1 MPEIVFKGKEYV
13 YNHHLSVPYRP
24 LLADKAKGIGPAD
37 LAGNLV
43 IHGDNLHAL
52 KALLPRYAGAVD
64 LVFIDPPYN
73 TGNEGWCYSD
83 GVNSPIMREW
93 LSTNP
98 VDGEDMLRHDKWL
111 CMMWPR
117 LVLLRE
123 LLSERGSIWIT
134 LDDNEVH
141 HARDI
146 LDEIFGADNFVA
158 TCIWQKNFS
167 PKNTAQFFSEDH
179 DYILIYAKDKQ
190 LWRPNL
196 LERTQEMDDRFTNP
210 DNDSR
215 GPWTSGD
222 LSARNYY
229 SEGTYSITCPSG
241 REIEG
246 PPPGTYWRVKKE
258 KFLQMDKEG
267 RIWWGEDGGNQPR
280 LKRYLTDVKQ
290 GRTPQTLWFYDEVG
304 HTQDAKKTL
313 LEMGVLKD
321 QESTITPKP
330 VALIERILELASEP
344 DSLILDSFAGSGTT
358 AHAVL
363 KANAKDG
370 GRRKFIL
377 IEGEDYA
384 DKLTAERVRRAI
396 QGYAWLGTQ
405 RETLLEEKINFTQFK
420 KAHEWLALVEAI
432 KVKEGFSE
440 PSAQMQL
447 EAGVGRCFAQV
458 KEERPQGAGD
468 TEQNAAPLPPG
479 DTQQSLASHLP
490 TPTQPCASE
499 TADAAQCFAPCPPPA
514 LRAPPLPTQ
523 NTGPQPPAPPLA
535 TTPNKRFHKLNIE
548 LKDGVLRV
556 EGEKRISQRVDGL
569 GGEFTYCTLGEP
581 LDIEKL
587 LSGEQLPSFE
597 ALGAW
602 LFYTATGGTLLP
614 APTDAPPYYLG
625 EAKDAHVWLVYQSDL
640 MFLKSPEA
648 ALTLSRAK
656 AFAEWG
662 KIYEKSRSGPYET
675 SASSSENNSILSSPG
690 KRHLVFAP
698 AKYMSNKQLQEFGV
712 DYCPLPFALYRE
724 G

>member
-1 MPEIVFKGKEYV
+1 MLTAEALGASKTSSHPTAMPEIVFKGKEYV
-13 YNHHLSVPYRP
+13 YNHHLTVPYRP
-24 LLADKAKGIGPAD
+24 LVADKSKGIGPED
-37 LAGNLV
+37 LNSNLI

-73 TGNEGWCYSD
+73 TGNEGWCYND
-83 GVNSPIMREW
+83 NVNSPIMKEW

-123 LLSERGSIWIT
+123 LMADNGSIWIT

-141 HARDI
+141 HARAV
-146 LDEIFGADNFVA
+146 LDEIFGADSFVA

-179 DYILIYAKDKQ
+179 DYVLVYAKDKQ
-190 LWRPNL
+190 QWRPNL
-196 LERTQEMDDRFTNP
+196 LERTVEMDDRFTNT
-210 DNDSR
+210 DNDPR

-229 SEGTYSITCPSG
+229 SEGTYSITCPNG
-241 REIEG
+241 RVIEG
-246 PPPGTYWRVKKE
+246 PPPGTYWRVKESKFKE
-258 KFLQMDKEG
+258 WDAEG
-267 RIWWGEDGGNQPR
+267 RIWWCDDGGNQPR

-304 HTQDAKKTL
+304 HTQDAKRTL

-330 VALIERILELASEP
+330 VALLERILELASEP
-344 DSLILDSFAGSGTT
+344 DSIVLDSFAGSATT

-377 IEGEDYA
+377 VEGEAYA

-396 QGYAWLGTQ
+396 KGYAWVGNQ
-405 RETLLEEKINFTQFK
+405 REVLLEEKINFTQFK
-420 KAHEWLALVEAI
+420 KAADWLAKIEAI
-432 KVKEGFSE
+432 KVKEGFAEE
-440 PSAQMQL
+440 PTQMEL
-447 EAGVGRCFAQV
+447 GGWAAGGSAQV
-458 KEERPQGAGD
+458 KEEPAKRAGD
-468 TEQNAAPLPPG
+468 TEQNRLPPSLPAGYTEQNALPPSRPADATNAAQAAPKKK
-479 DTQQSLASHLP
+479 
-490 TPTQPCASE
+490 
-499 TADAAQCFAPCPPPA
+499 
-514 LRAPPLPTQ
+514 
-523 NTGPQPPAPPLA
+523 
-535 TTPNKRFHKLNIE
+535 KRFDKINVE
-548 LKDGVLRV
+548 LKDGILKV
-556 EGEKRISQRVDGL
+556 EGEKRISERVDGL

-587 LSGEQLPSFE
+587 LSGEHLPAFD

-602 LFYTATGGTLLP
+602 LFHTATGGTLLP
-614 APTDAPPYYLG
+614 APKDAPPFYLG
-625 EAKDAHVWLVYQSDL
+625 EAKDAHVWLLYEPQL
-640 MFLKSPEA
+640 NFLKSPDA

-656 AFAEWG
+656 GFVDWG
-662 KIYEKSRSGPYET
+662 KAYDKSHASPRGI
-675 SASSSENNSILSSPG
+675 SADSSENNSIQPLS

-698 AKYMSNKQLQEFGV
+698 AKYLSNKQLLELGV
-712 DYCPLPFALYRE
+712 DYAPLPFALYRE